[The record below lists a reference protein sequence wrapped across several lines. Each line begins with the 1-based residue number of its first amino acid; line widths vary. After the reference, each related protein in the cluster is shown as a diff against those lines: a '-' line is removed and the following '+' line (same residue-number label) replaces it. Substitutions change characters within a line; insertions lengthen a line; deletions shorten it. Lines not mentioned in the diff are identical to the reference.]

1 MEAETIA
8 IIAGAFIAAGFVK
21 GVIGMGLPLTA
32 IALMALVFDLRHA
45 VILVLVPVIVLNF
58 FQAVAGIGARATIRR
73 FLLFNIF
80 ACIGIYFG
88 TELLFTQ
95 DPRVLYV
102 VLGSAISLY
111 ILINLFRF
119 EIVIPPRLEK
129 PLAPPMGFAA
139 GLLCGATGSLAAIL
153 VPYLQGLKIT
163 KDEFIQATGFTFFIT
178 AVVWAAA
185 LLERGAVDWEMGTAS
200 ALALIPSTIGMIG
213 GTRFRAM
220 LAPERFRLIIFLFLL
235 LLGLNY
241 IRRGIFG

>member
-1 MEAETIA
+1 MEPETIA
-8 IIAGAFIAAGFVK
+8 IITGAFLAAGFVK

-32 IALMALVFDLRHA
+32 IALMALIFDLRHA
-45 VILVLVPVIVLNF
+45 VVLILVPVIVLNV
-58 FQAVAGIGARATIRR
+58 FQAVSGMGAWRTIRR
-73 FLLFNIF
+73 FLLFNFF

-95 DPRVLYV
+95 DPRVLYI
-102 VLGSAISLY
+102 VLGSAITLY

-119 EIVIPPRLEK
+119 EIVIPVRLEK
-129 PLAPPMGFAA
+129 TLGAPVGFAA
-139 GLLCGATGSLAAIL
+139 GVLCGATGSLAAIL
-153 VPYLQGLKIT
+153 VPYLQGLRIT

-213 GTRFRAM
+213 GARLRAL

-241 IRRGIFG
+241 IRRGIFE